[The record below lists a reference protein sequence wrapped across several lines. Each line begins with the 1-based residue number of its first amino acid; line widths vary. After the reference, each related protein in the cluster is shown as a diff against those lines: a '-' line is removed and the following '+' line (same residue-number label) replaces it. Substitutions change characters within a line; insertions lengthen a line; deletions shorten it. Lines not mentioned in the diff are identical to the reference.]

1 MWERQMTPL
10 SDYATLGWSMKP
22 VPAGKKRS
30 VIKGWPDIEFAP
42 ADFADGMNIAIR
54 LGKCSRDLADC
65 DLDCEEAIALARS
78 ISPRPVLSSVAHQSR
93 DPIGSTSQRA
103 RCTSGSLTQSPK
115 TRYSNFAQTAV
126 M

>member
-65 DLDCEEAIALARS
+65 DLDCEEAIALA
-78 ISPRPVLSSVAHQSR
+78 PLY
-93 DPIGSTSQRA
+93 
-103 RCTSGSLTQSPK
+103 LPK
-115 TRYSNFAQTAV
+115 TSAIFGRPSKPRSHWLYIAAG
-126 M
+126 